1 MGLGILAVAMDITAI
16 NVAIPAI
23 EKTFKTDVET
33 IQWLVKGYVLSFGVL
48 MVTFGRLVDI
58 FGRRKIF
65 FMGLVIFGL
74 ASLAGAL
81 LALFFVNGKVSKEN
95 TL

>member
-1 MGLGILAVAMDITAI
+1 MSLSSAVSPLVLKTNDSPVT
-16 NVAIPAI
+16 PA
-23 EKTFKTDVET
+23 TS
-33 IQWLVKGYVLSFGVL
+33 QGYVLSFGVL